1 MENVV
6 IIPVVVAKDGPRLVV
21 ADVELR
27 PRSLKELGLVE
38 ADLEEFVRKNVQV
51 LFPDDDETLLIVGQ
65 QARNTAGGRADL
77 VGVDSTGAIVLIEL
91 KRDAADM
98 SARKEPFEFQAIRYA
113 ANYALIQSPEK
124 LVDLLFAPY
133 IERHRAEFT
142 VQELTSHELATRTLG
157 DFLEKNNA
165 KPTFNGRQRIILIA
179 SDFDPQTLS
188 ACAWLAT
195 NKIDIRCLRVQ
206 PCELSGQALLLV
218 EQVIPPARI
227 EEYFVPVADASGTPK
242 APTSTGTGTR
252 QALPRMSQLLDWGLV
267 SPGDAVHIRGHVDK
281 PATILDA
288 KRVRMDGRD
297 ENFNEWGQSVTGWS
311 AINIYEW
318 AIHTKTGKTLDALRR
333 EKIEE
338 LERGNGT
345 VPEEKPGLTHG

>member
-6 IIPVVVAKDGPRLVV
+6 VIPVVVAKDSPRLGV

-27 PRSLKELGLVE
+27 PRTLKDLGLVE
-38 ADLEEFVRKNVQV
+38 ADVEEFVRKNVQV

-65 QARNTAGGRADL
+65 QARNAAGGRADL
-77 VGVDSTGAIVLIEL
+77 VAVDSAGAIVLIEL
-91 KRDAADM
+91 KRDATDM
-98 SARKEPFEFQAIRYA
+98 NARKEPFEFQAIRYA
-113 ANYALIQSPEK
+113 ANYALIQTPEK
-124 LVDLLFAPY
+124 LVELLFAPY
-133 IERHRAEFT
+133 IERHRAEFAIK
-142 VQELTSHELATRTLG
+142 ELTSHELATRTLG
-157 DFLEKNNA
+157 DFLDKNNA
-165 KPTFNGRQRIILIA
+165 KPTFNGWQRIILIA

-206 PCELSGQALLLV
+206 PCELSGHVLLLV

-227 EEYFVPVADASGTPK
+227 QEYFVPVADASGTPK
-242 APTSTGTGTR
+242 APTGTGTATR
-252 QALPRMSQLLDWGLV
+252 QALPKMGQLLDWGLL
-267 SPGDAVHIRGHVDK
+267 SAGDLVYIRGHDDK

-288 KRVRMDGRD
+288 KRVQIDGRD
-297 ENFNEWGQSVTGWS
+297 VNFNEWGRSVTGWS

-318 AIHTKTGKTLDALRR
+318 AIQTKTGKTLDTLRR

-338 LERGNGT
+338 LERGNGAA
-345 VPEEKPGLTHG
+345 PEAKIGLTNG